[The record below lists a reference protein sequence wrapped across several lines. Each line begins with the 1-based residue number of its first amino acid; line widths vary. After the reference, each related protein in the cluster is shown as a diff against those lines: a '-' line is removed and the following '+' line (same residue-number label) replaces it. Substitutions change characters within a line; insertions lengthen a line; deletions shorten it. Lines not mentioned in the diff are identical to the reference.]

1 MVSIKP
7 VITFDD
13 VNEIVVSMLRDT
25 RMSMKK
31 GKDMLSRYEIPEGAE
46 YAIGVTNRRE
56 DFIRALSDL
65 LTILRAAE
73 GE

>member
-1 MVSIKP
+1 MFYRVNSAEIHHRSVTGGIRVNIKP

-31 GKDMLSRYEIPEGAE
+31 GKDMLSRYEIPEG
-46 YAIGVTNRRE
+46 R
-56 DFIRALSDL
+56 
-65 LTILRAAE
+65 
-73 GE
+73 